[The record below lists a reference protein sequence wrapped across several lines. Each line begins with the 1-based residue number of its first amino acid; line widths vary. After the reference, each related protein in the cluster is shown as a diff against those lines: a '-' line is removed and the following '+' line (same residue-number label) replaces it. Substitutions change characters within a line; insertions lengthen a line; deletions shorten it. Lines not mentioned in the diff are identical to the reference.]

1 MNTEKLLN
9 LMRFFVFR
17 FDSFEFRKFKRG
29 PKLELGTVE
38 SNHEKFKRMFKKF

>member
-1 MNTEKLLN
+1 
-9 LMRFFVFR
+9 MRSFVFR

-38 SNHEKFKRMFKKF
+38 SNHEKFEKLKFGAADSPQV